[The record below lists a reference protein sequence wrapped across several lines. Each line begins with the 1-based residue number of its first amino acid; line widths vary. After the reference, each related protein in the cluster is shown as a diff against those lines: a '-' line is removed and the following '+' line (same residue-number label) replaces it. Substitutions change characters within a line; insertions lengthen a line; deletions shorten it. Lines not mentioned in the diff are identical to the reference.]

1 MPGTSARSK
10 ASSPR
15 PAMTE
20 RERATT
26 YNGVITGLVPVIHVL
41 TLSPQGRGWPGHR
54 REATLR
60 RLPAMTE
67 NAWDIGAKQSFVA
80 SPGHDGERTG
90 HYLQRRHHRACPG
103 DPRPDFVAARTWMAG
118 TRPAM
123 TERPA
128 FCASPGHDGE
138 RTGHYLQRRHHRACP
153 GDPRP
158 DFGTARKA
166 WMAGTSPGM
175 TERTPFCASPGHDGE
190 RTGHYLQ
197 RRHHRA
203 CPGDPRPDFVA
214 ARTWMAGTSARSNAS
229 SPRGHDGECLGHRR
243 EAKLRRLARP

>member
-60 RLPAMTE
+60 RLAAMTE

-118 TRPAM
+118 T
-123 TERPA
+123 
-128 FCASPGHDGE
+128 
-138 RTGHYLQRRHHRACP
+138 
-153 GDPRP
+153 
-158 DFGTARKA
+158 
-166 WMAGTSPGM
+166 
-175 TERTPFCASPGHDGE
+175 
-190 RTGHYLQ
+190 
-197 RRHHRA
+197 
-203 CPGDPRPDFVA
+203 
-214 ARTWMAGTSARSNAS
+214 SARSNAS
-229 SPRGHDGECLGHRR
+229 SPPGHDGECLGHRR